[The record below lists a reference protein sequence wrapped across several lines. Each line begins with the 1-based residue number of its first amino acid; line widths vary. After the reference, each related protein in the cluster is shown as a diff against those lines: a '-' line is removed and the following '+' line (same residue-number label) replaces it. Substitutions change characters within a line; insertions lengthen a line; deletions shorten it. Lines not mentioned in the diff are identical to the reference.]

1 MELPLKQ
8 PESIGSRSY
17 VIPRN
22 IIATVLDITLA
33 AWVNVKAKEILTAR
47 SREVEIAGYLGS
59 EMILEKHRRPGLEH
73 QLRIEEEVGT
83 RRAIASPK
91 PEGRIDIKI
100 IYSFNESEYFGIEC
114 KRVAGGQSRAAKR
127 LSKLYVEQGVMRF
140 VGAKYSPDHDWAALF
155 GFVLK
160 GNIPECIKLIKP
172 HLSKSRMEVGWST
185 TSEFASLPHVYNTS
199 HRQEDR
205 SSLLTILH
213 VFLSL

>member
-17 VIPRN
+17 VVPRN
-22 IIATVLDITLA
+22 IIATVLDISLA
-33 AWVNVKAKEILTAR
+33 AWVNVKAKRLLTAS
-47 SREVEIAGYLGS
+47 SREPEIAGQLGS
-59 EMILEKHRRPGLEH
+59 EMILEKHRRPGLEQ

-83 RRAIASPK
+83 RRAITSPK

-114 KRVAGGQSRAAKR
+114 KRVAGGHSLAAKR
-127 LSKLYVEQGVMRF
+127 LSKLYVEQGIMRF

-160 GNIPECIKLIKP
+160 GNIPDCITLIKP
-172 HLSKSRMEVGWST
+172 HLSKSRMEVDWST
-185 TSEFASLPHVYNTS
+185 TSEFAPSSDVYCTA
-199 HRQEDR
+199 HRQEGR
-205 SSLLTILH
+205 TSLLTILH
-213 VFLSL
+213 VFLPL